1 MRQLLSALGLSLVM
15 STSVYASTVNFNSQK
30 PVSCMTT
37 EEMKNLVGGKYG
49 ELPYMQGVGIA
60 SATDGEQFIRT
71 TVVVA
76 VNLETQ
82 TFSIIEIINPDLACI
97 IAGGN
102 QFQFNE
108 AQTQRTSV
116 VWEN

>member
-1 MRQLLSALGLSLVM
+1 MRNLFNVLVLSLVM
-15 STSVYASTVNFNSQK
+15 GTSAYASTMNYNSQK

-60 SATDGEQFIRT
+60 PATDGQQFIKT

-82 TFSIIEIINPDLACI
+82 TFSIVEIINPDLACI
-97 IAGGN
+97 VAGGN

-108 AQTQRTSV
+108 TQTQRTSV